1 MFDPDVTPAEK
12 WAVYTTH
19 PVLHKVIGNLSSVV
33 NDSLGYNDMLELIDH
48 KHNINITT
56 INHINTIALKN
67 IISNE
72 GISTCL
78 YREIV
83 TRLGSHICFPML
95 PRMTPI
101 CIRCK
106 SSVETYDHLFQ
117 FSNAVANEARS
128 TILQE
133 SLDTLHHS
141 RIPQLLLNTLQYKW
155 LVLLALP
162 LLIFEQQQSQSN
174 LLVYIIQAIRHQNL
188 IGWHTML

>member
-1 MFDPDVTPAEK
+1 
-12 WAVYTTH
+12 
-19 PVLHKVIGNLSSVV
+19 
-33 NDSLGYNDMLELIDH
+33 
-48 KHNINITT
+48 
-56 INHINTIALKN
+56 
-67 IISNE
+67 
-72 GISTCL
+72 
-78 YREIV
+78 
-83 TRLGSHICFPML
+83 
-95 PRMTPI
+95 MTPI

-117 FSNAVANEARS
+117 FSNAAANEARS